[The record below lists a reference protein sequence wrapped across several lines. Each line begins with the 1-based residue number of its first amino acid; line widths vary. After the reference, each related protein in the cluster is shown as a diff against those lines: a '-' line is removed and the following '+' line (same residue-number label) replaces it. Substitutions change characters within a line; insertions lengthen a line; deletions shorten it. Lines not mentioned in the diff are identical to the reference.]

1 MKTRVLS
8 IAMIIFATILF
19 SSCEKEV
26 IDDVVEETAS
36 LLPGQCEIKCN
47 VSGAATSTFA
57 SNLLISTAIKST
69 DLMNISGAG
78 VSSSDAEIVMIILP
92 ANVTTGTYTSSSW
105 ESGFFALAYTKGSY
119 AWAAEQNQSF
129 TITISEVTS
138 TNIKG
143 TFSGVLINEDLASQV
158 NITNGTFSA
167 KFTTY

>member
-1 MKTRVLS
+1 
-8 IAMIIFATILF
+8 
-19 SSCEKEV
+19 
-26 IDDVVEETAS
+26 
-36 LLPGQCEIKCN
+36 
-47 VSGAATSTFA
+47 
-57 SNLLISTAIKST
+57 
-69 DLMNISGAG
+69 MNISGAG
-78 VSSSDAEIVMIILP
+78 VTSSDAEIVMIILP

-143 TFSGVLINEDLASQV
+143 TFSGVLINEDLTSQV